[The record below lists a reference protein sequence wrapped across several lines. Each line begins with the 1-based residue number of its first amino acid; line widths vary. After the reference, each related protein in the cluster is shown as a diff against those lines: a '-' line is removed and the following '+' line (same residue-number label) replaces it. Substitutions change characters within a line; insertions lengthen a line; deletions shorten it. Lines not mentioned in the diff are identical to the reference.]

1 VKFCVEVI
9 RMMACSTDEFRE
21 NLYSASR
28 CLLNGLDEML
38 PLVFYIFLPIWIIF
52 GTGDVHTNL
61 LIYYEFCENR
71 RNENRTLIWDVI
83 EFISVLATLSIRLGR
98 NSP

>member
-9 RMMACSTDEFRE
+9 RMMVCSTDEFRE
-21 NLYSASR
+21 NWYCASR

-38 PLVFYIFLPIWIIF
+38 PLVFFIVLPIWIIF

-71 RNENRTLIWDVI
+71 RREIQTFLMGKWN
-83 EFISVLATLSIRLGR
+83 
-98 NSP
+98 